1 MLPNVVNNNQ
11 INNNQINKMSNKIGY
26 GNNKKKRVM
35 RIVQGI
41 QTRTDRNQDTEQDR
55 RTLRKIQAGKY

>member
-1 MLPNVVNNNQ
+1 
-11 INNNQINKMSNKIGY
+11 MSNKIGY